1 MQTVRRVSRRGS
13 AIGGGHGVEGARA
26 ITFQR
31 YPVLIKLLSSD
42 PKRNRH
48 PSTHQTKDRRR
59 AQMK

>member
-1 MQTVRRVSRRGS
+1 MQTVRLASRGS

-31 YPVLIKLLSSD
+31 YPVLIKLLSSN
-42 PKRNRH
+42 PKRDRH
-48 PSTHQTKDRRR
+48 PSTHETKDRRR